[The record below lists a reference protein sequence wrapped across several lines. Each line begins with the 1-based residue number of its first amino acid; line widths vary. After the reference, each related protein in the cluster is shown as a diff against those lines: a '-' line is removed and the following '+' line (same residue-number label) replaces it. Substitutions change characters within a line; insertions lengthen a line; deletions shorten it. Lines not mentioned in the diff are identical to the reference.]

1 MPGVREQGE
10 TTLITVHIRAFARFR
25 ELFGDRFEVEVVSPA
40 TVQSVML
47 EVGKR
52 NGQGVCDLFDDGGKV
67 KKSVIIMVNRE
78 RITGETRDEHP
89 VHGGDE
95 VALYPP
101 VAGG

>member
-10 TTLITVHIRAFARFR
+10 NMLITVHIRAFARFR
-25 ELFGDRFEVEVVSPA
+25 ESFGDRFDVEVESPA
-40 TVQSVML
+40 TVRSVML

-52 NGQGVCDLFDDGGKV
+52 NGQGVRDLIDDGGNV

-78 RITGETRDEHP
+78 RVTGEARDEPP
-89 VHGGDE
+89 VHGGDA